1 MSDWTTSLGG
11 MFKAAVVVKLMLQNG
26 QISSLTDESQFL
38 FHHAG
43 GKHGGTTHYGLTMG
57 DSLGRNE
64 SIVPICSCVYCNGHK
79 LNSPSAHMSFAHAV
93 SVLTWYTEA
102 GILHQPGPDNN

>member
-38 FHHAG
+38 F
-43 GKHGGTTHYGLTMG
+43 TMQEVNTEVQHITV
-57 DSLGRNE
+57 LRWE
-64 SIVPICSCVYCNGHK
+64 I
-79 LNSPSAHMSFAHAV
+79 LSAVMRV
-93 SVLTWYTEA
+93 
-102 GILHQPGPDNN
+102 